1 MTGRQL
7 RVQLLIVVEG
17 TKNTKTDELYINAT
31 IEHFDCFPHDWKIS
45 FVHMNGKSKYDDKAV
60 QNKIQKLAD
69 SYGHHDKSRESMSFV
84 AYAIDTDSGF
94 ESENLNRK
102 IIQYCEERGYF
113 LIYFAEDVEN
123 VFLGHSV
130 SSGDKGK
137 KALVFYGHPHFSENK
152 LKNALFSY
160 INGKSNILSIF
171 KSIVERFAK
180 ISE

>member
-7 RVQLLIVVEG
+7 RVQLIIAVEG

-45 FVHMNGKSKYDDKAV
+45 FVYMNGKSRFDDKAV
-60 QNKIQKLAD
+60 QSKIQKLAD

-130 SSGDKGK
+130 SNGDKGRE
-137 KALVFYGHPHFSENK
+137 ALMFYGKPIFNK
-152 LKNALFSY
+152 NNLKNVSFSY
-160 INGKSNILSIF
+160 THGKSNILSIF
-171 KSIVERFAK
+171 ESINKETYQNK
-180 ISE
+180 